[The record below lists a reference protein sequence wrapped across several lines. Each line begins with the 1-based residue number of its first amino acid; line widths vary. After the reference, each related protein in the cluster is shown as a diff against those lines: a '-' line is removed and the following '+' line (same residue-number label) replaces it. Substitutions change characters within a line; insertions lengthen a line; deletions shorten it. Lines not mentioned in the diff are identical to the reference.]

1 VSLLSL
7 ENVGFTYRRATER
20 ALRGLN
26 LEVAAGEWV
35 GVLGG
40 AGAGKSTLAGLVCG
54 LLPRFASGVL
64 EGRLLLDGRPP
75 GDWDRAARA
84 ARIGLVMEDFEAQLF
99 LGRVDLEV
107 AFGPENLGVSRPE
120 MEQRIREALAVVGLE
135 GLEAR
140 PPDTLS
146 GGQRQRLVLASVL
159 ALRPALLFLD
169 EPWSDLDPGGWP
181 QLWSTL
187 RRNFPSGILTASD
200 PSHLEGVDR
209 LLLLREGQV
218 LAQGDPAS
226 ILADDELLDRAG
238 VPLLPLAALFR
249 RMGRD
254 ERPASVEEAIGLFPA
269 TPRDRVA
276 PAEPPSLGPP
286 VLEAKGLSCVYPDGT
301 AALTGVDLTVR
312 GGEMVAILG
321 RNGSGKTTL
330 ARHLAGLV
338 HPTAGTVRVRGREIG
353 ARAAPRLGTEVGYIF
368 QNPDHQIFAE
378 TVLDEVSFGPRNLG
392 CTPGQV
398 AERATEALAAVGLDG
413 LESEDPF
420 ALPRGDRQRLAVASA
435 LAARPRILL
444 FDEPTTGL
452 DASSIAAMMDLL
464 HGLAGSGHTI
474 LFITH
479 SMELAAHHARRIVL
493 LDAGRILRDGSARQV
508 LHDSPALDRAGLH
521 APPLVELAAR
531 LGLQACHVEELAA
544 CLA

>member
-7 ENVGFTYRRATER
+7 QNVHFTYRRATEPS
-20 ALRGLN
+20 LRGLD
-26 LEVAAGEWV
+26 LEVSAGEWV
-35 GVLGG
+35 GILGS
-40 AGAGKSTLAGLVCG
+40 AGAGKSTLAGLACG
-54 LLPRFASGVL
+54 LLPRFASGAL
-64 EGRLLLDGRPP
+64 EGRLLLDGRPL

-84 ARIGLVMEDFEAQLF
+84 ARIGLVMEDFEAQIF

-120 MEQRIREALAVVGLE
+120 IQRRIRETLAVVGLE

-140 PPDTLS
+140 PPNTLS
-146 GGQRQRLVLASVL
+146 GGQRQRLVLAAVM

-169 EPWSDLDPGGWP
+169 EPWSDLDPGGWL
-181 QLWSTL
+181 QLWPAL
-187 RRNFPSGILTASD
+187 RQHVPSGILTASD

-209 LLLLREGQV
+209 LVLLREGRV

-226 ILADDELLDRAG
+226 ILANDELLDRAG
-238 VPLLPLAALFR
+238 VPLLPLAGLFR
-249 RMGRD
+249 NMGRD
-254 ERPASVEEAIGLFPA
+254 ERPASVEEAVHLLSAGPFDQTALA
-269 TPRDRVA
+269 D
-276 PAEPPSLGPP
+276 PPSSGPP
-286 VLEAKGLSCVYPDGT
+286 VLEAQGLSYVYPEGT

-312 GGEMVAILG
+312 SGEMVAILG

-330 ARHLAGLV
+330 ARHFAGLLR
-338 HPTAGTVRVRGREIG
+338 PTAGTVRVHGRELG
-353 ARAAPRLGTEVGYIF
+353 ARVAPRLGTEIGYIF

-398 AERATEALAAVGLDG
+398 AERATEALATVGLDG
-413 LESEDPF
+413 LEQEDPF
-420 ALPRGDRQRLAVASA
+420 ALSRGDRQRLAVASA
-435 LAARPRILL
+435 LAARPGILL

-452 DASSIAAMMDLL
+452 DSSSIAAMMDLL
-464 HGLAGSGHTI
+464 HGRVASGHTI

-479 SMELAAHHARRIVL
+479 SMELAARHAGRIVL
-493 LDAGRILRDGSARQV
+493 LGGGRVLSDGPARQV
-508 LHDSPALDRAGLH
+508 MHDPQALGQAGLR
-521 APPLVELAAR
+521 APQLVELAAR
-531 LGLQACHVEELAA
+531 LGLKACHIEELSA